1 MMAAS
6 PAGLPTLP
14 LFLAAANAFLVGLPI
29 FLATLSLVTTS
40 ETSVEDIAIAF

>member
-1 MMAAS
+1 MIAAS

-14 LFLAAANAFLVGLPI
+14 LFLAADNAFLVGLPI
-29 FLATLSLVTTS
+29 FLATS